1 MDFHEDD
8 EYHYDYERRRND
20 SKFHQHILIYAET
33 EREGNT
39 HADYLMKKDKNS
51 NNNDIVYKERYT
63 AGQINEID
71 LGNNKV
77 TLKNA
82 RDFSEIYQ
90 EWVAVKA
97 EVPLETRKMVILK
110 DGQVIT
116 IDELQPD
123 DYVYV
128 LSDDD
133 YAIFMIVE

>member
-1 MDFHEDD
+1 M
-8 EYHYDYERRRND
+8 
-20 SKFHQHILIYAET
+20 YAVT
-33 EREGNT
+33 DGEGNT
-39 HADYLMKKDKNS
+39 LAAYLMKKDKNCY
-51 NNNDIVYKERYT
+51 NFDMVYKERYT

-71 LGNNKV
+71 KGNNKV

-82 RDFSEIYQ
+82 RDFSPIYG
-90 EWVAVKA
+90 EWISIKA
-97 EVPLETRKMVILK
+97 EVPLETEKMVILK
-110 DGQVIT
+110 EGQAIT